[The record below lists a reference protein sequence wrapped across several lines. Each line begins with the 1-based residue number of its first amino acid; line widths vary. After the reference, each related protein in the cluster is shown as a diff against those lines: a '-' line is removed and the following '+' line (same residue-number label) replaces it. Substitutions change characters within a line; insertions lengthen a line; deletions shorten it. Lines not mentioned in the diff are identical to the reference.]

1 MRFRGSRLFPKYL
14 TFIDDDLI
22 QKMFSEML
30 AIYPMK
36 ICSEREREKGG
47 QGRPMNKVSYLKEK
61 VSDNIVSSDDANS
74 GCNRILSIYPSCHFF
89 LHVVCYFG

>member
-36 ICSEREREKGG
+36 ICSERERKRRTRKTNEQSIVFKG
-47 QGRPMNKVSYLKEK
+47 
-61 VSDNIVSSDDANS
+61 NS
-74 GCNRILSIYPSCHFF
+74 
-89 LHVVCYFG
+89 